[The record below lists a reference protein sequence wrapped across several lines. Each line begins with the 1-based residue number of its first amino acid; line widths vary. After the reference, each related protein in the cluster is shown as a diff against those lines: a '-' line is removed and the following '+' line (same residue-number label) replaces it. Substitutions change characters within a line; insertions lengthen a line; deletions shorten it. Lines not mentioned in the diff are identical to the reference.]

1 MLSLLSAWKIWIR
14 PTVVLCND
22 ESSSP
27 LQLLPRKLLQRL
39 DGQNR
44 NEFKCVVVL
53 TICFHLLFNLIF
65 FAFLTTL
72 VFHYGVYQSATT
84 NTCLIKRQETRLSLD
99 HPEKLSSEKNRVLIN
114 LPVQVV
120 SQVKK
125 KFLVKMNLRDDKPLS
140 PFLVLFCSA
149 SKSVMSV
156 DQIF

>member
-1 MLSLLSAWKIWIR
+1 M
-14 PTVVLCND
+14 VLCND